1 MSERRLADDIKT
13 MYTTIVGIPDGAEV
27 VEVLNWHEEEP
38 RPTPT
43 LLAMYRRQVREW
55 SRLPGGKP

>member
-13 MYTTIVGIPDGAEV
+13 MYTTISGLPDGAEV
-27 VEVLNWHEEEP
+27 VEVMNWHEGE
-38 RPTPT
+38 RPAPT

-55 SRLPGGKP
+55 NRPPGRKP